1 MEGVKNRILSNSPNP
16 LAIRACLD
24 RVDRPIRL
32 MPGLIHFFLPFV
44 FWILSLVG
52 ILFAPFWAQIV
63 LGIMNGNAIAA
74 MFNIGHSALHG
85 SLFPKTWM
93 NRVAGLIAMAPAL
106 KPVTSW
112 IHVHNYLHHSFTNIK
127 EKDASF
133 APLSPTEYNI

>member
-1 MEGVKNRILSNSPNP
+1 
-16 LAIRACLD
+16 
-24 RVDRPIRL
+24 
-32 MPGLIHFFLPFV
+32 
-44 FWILSLVG
+44 
-52 ILFAPFWAQIV
+52 
-63 LGIMNGNAIAA
+63 MNGNAIAA

-127 EKDASF
+127 EKDASY
-133 APLSPTEYNI
+133 APLSPTEYNILPLLENLVIVFAAVGMDVVGYI

>member
-1 MEGVKNRILSNSPNP
+1 
-16 LAIRACLD
+16 
-24 RVDRPIRL
+24 
-32 MPGLIHFFLPFV
+32 
-44 FWILSLVG
+44 
-52 ILFAPFWAQIV
+52 
-63 LGIMNGNAIAA
+63 MNGNAIAA